1 MSNLGPQNINL
12 TYGSVLNIAGGLTSS
27 GQQVSDGFGNTSD
40 LNLATS
46 GSNIPNLTGGVAGSV
61 PFQLGTN
68 VTTFL
73 APGAAGQVI
82 SNDGFGNLIWVS
94 APASSSTTN
103 LAGGVAGSVPYQ
115 AGIGATLFVA
125 PGTTGFIYK
134 SNGSASPSWV
144 SQASLSVG
152 SSMNL
157 SGGALGEVP
166 YQSGV
171 GATSFTAAGTAGQL
185 FQSVGTGAPIWS
197 TALTIGL
204 GGQVNFAPLPSSPA
218 LPNQG
223 DLYYDSTLGQF
234 LAYNGSVWTPIAGAA
249 TGGGTDQIFFQNGK
263 TVTTNYTIATNFNA
277 GTFGPVSINSGVTVT
292 VPSGS
297 VWTVV

>member
-40 LNLATS
+40 LNLAST

-73 APGAAGQVI
+73 APGVAGQVI
-82 SNDGFGNLIWVS
+82 SNDGAGNLIWTN
-94 APASSSTTN
+94 APASTSTTN

-115 AGIGATLFVA
+115 TGIGATAFVS
-125 PGTTGFIYK
+125 PGTTGYVY
-134 SNGSASPSWV
+134 SANGSASPAWV
-144 SQASLSVG
+144 NPFTLSVG
-152 SSMNL
+152 SASNL
-157 SGGALGEVP
+157 NNGVLGQIP
-166 YQSGV
+166 YQTGV
-171 GATSFTAAGTAGQL
+171 GTTDFISVGSAGQL
-185 FQSVGTGAPIWS
+185 LESTGSGAPTWS
-197 TALTIGL
+197 TALTIGA
-204 GGQVNFAPLPSSPA
+204 GGQINLDPLSVAPASPQLGDIYYDDTLLAPL
-218 LPNQG
+218 Q
-223 DLYYDSTLGQF
+223 YD
-234 LAYNGSVWTPIAGAA
+234 GSVWKPLGGAA
-249 TGGGTDQIFFQNGK
+249 SGGGSDQIFFQNGQ
-263 TVTTNYTIATNFNA
+263 TVTTDFTLTTNFNA

-292 VPSGS
+292 VSSGS

>member
-152 SSMNL
+152 SSINL
-157 SGGALGEVP
+157 SGGVLGEIP

-171 GATSFTAAGTAGQL
+171 GATSFTGVGVAGQL
-185 FQSVGTGAPIWS
+185 LESVGSGAPIWS
-197 TALTIGL
+197 TAFTIGI
-204 GGQVNFAPLPSSPA
+204 GGQVNFAPLTSAPGSPQ
-218 LPNQG
+218 LG
-223 DLYYDSTLGQF
+223 DVYYDSTLLEPLQ
-234 LAYNGSVWTPIAGAA
+234 YDGSVWKPLGGAA
-249 TGGGTDQIFFQNGK
+249 SGGGSDQIFFQNGK
-263 TVTTNYTIATNFNA
+263 TVTADFTLTTNFNA